1 MRLRD
6 VRALERRLALK
17 SRDDPTDQ
25 LPLVIVDSR
34 ANRRVLDEF
43 GGSIGDLARIR
54 KADVVRS
61 LAAGRHPPTGLVLI

>member
-1 MRLRD
+1 L
-6 VRALERRLALK
+6 L
-17 SRDDPTDQ
+17 
-25 LPLVIVDSR
+25 LVIADSR